1 VREYRGPK
9 RSKRDSGS
17 SGWHHQCNRCG
28 RMMYDAFVNN
38 TDDRSYRR
46 SGGGKED

>member
-9 RSKRDSGS
+9 RPKRDSGS
-17 SGWHHQCNRCG
+17 SGWHRQRNRCG
-28 RMMYDAFVNN
+28 RLMDDASVNN
-38 TDDRSYRR
+38 TDDRSDMR